1 MSDVPHRR
9 DLPERLG
16 DYRSVKRR
24 YYRWIEM
31 RKLAQPQTTFAVSEP
46 SFSARRDAERPA
58 ADPVDEMWDT
68 VGQRCSCGA

>member
-1 MSDVPHRR
+1 MFLRRSGGHWR

-31 RKLAQPQTTFAVSEP
+31 RKLAQLQTTFAVSEP
-46 SFSARRDAERPA
+46 SFSACAKGCG
-58 ADPVDEMWDT
+58 T
-68 VGQRCSCGA
+68 TCS